1 MATIALGLTVVFLH
15 SAAGLVGPLA
25 LGLQAAGPVTM
36 PAFGY
41 LPALPPVEAA
51 GIEPLL
57 KRELPPELP
66 SQANCALPPQ
76 CKGEYRGLA
85 APNRERNIPQG
96 VKTLTRLRPPPSA
109 GFEAAALVTM
119 ADLSESP
126 AE

>member
-1 MATIALGLTVVFLH
+1 MYGMATIALGLTVVFLH

-96 VKTLTRLRPPPSA
+96 VKTLTRLRPHQVPDSRPP
-109 GFEAAALVTM
+109 LW
-119 ADLSESP
+119 
-126 AE
+126 